1 MANPSEFARE
11 AFMNN
16 ILLVKALILLKPP
29 QERDRATQWADL
41 LSSHSSSAEEQST
54 KNEYLWYLLLVL
66 QHGTL
71 DSPPF
76 NKPPPVAG
84 ALKPLSSILDKETYQ
99 QVLKGTK
106 NEIYFHDTLKELHR
120 RRVNR
125 DQRKRTDDE
134 YDYLDHTELTKEAQ
148 SCQRRVD
155 PWDTAPADFLNNQ
168 PRPHQGATCYAAV
181 FSDYGE
187 EPN

>member
-41 LSSHSSSAEEQST
+41 LSSHSNTAEEQST

-76 NKPPPVAG
+76 SKAPGAG
-84 ALKPLSSILDKETYQ
+84 ALKPLSTILDKETYQ

-125 DQRKRTDDE
+125 DDRKRTDDE
-134 YDYLDHTELTKEAQ
+134 YDYLEQHEWTKEEVQ
-148 SCQRRVD
+148 SCRPKVED
-155 PWDTAPADFLNNQ
+155 WDTAPAQFLSNQ
-168 PRPHQGATCYAAV
+168 PRPHQGAFCYASV

-187 EPN
+187 DAN